1 MAFDFVNKIRQRLQ
15 ESRSSGGTPMRDR
28 PTGLSTPTTIRGNT
42 AIGPSGGRATHFAT
56 RDASGRL
63 TNVRSIPSSSWSAA
77 QKERPRGSL
86 FGSKDRDNSGAGRG
100 YGGGGRDS
108 GGGNSRTGTSRSSVS
123 PGTGGRMTNAQRNE
137 PAGPRGSGTRKR
149 AGGVVGNKNWIKSAI
164 SKPGSLRSALKVKAG
179 ATISAKKLAAAAKK
193 PGKVGQRAR
202 LAMTLKSFKKGK

>member
-86 FGSKDRDNSGAGRG
+86 FGSKDRESS
-100 YGGGGRDS
+100 GGGRDS
-108 GGGNSRTGTSRSSVS
+108 GGGSSRTGASRSSVS

-149 AGGVVGNKNWIKSAI
+149 AGGVVGNKSWIKSAI
-164 SKPGSLRSALKVKAG
+164 SKPGALRSALKVKAG
-179 ATISAKKLAAAAKK
+179 AKIPAKKLAAAAKK